1 MNTGMESALPK
12 KTLHMKRTATSVWTG
27 TGTNGSG
34 HLTTQSGV
42 FDQQPYSFK
51 TRFENEDGKKGT
63 NPEEIIAA
71 AHAGCFNMALGVQ
84 LEQAG
89 FKAGE
94 LKTEAAVTLEKKGE
108 GFAITKIHLT
118 LHASIP
124 GIDEQKF
131 TELSSEAK
139 VNCPISQLLDVH
151 ITMDAHLV

>member
-1 MNTGMESALPK
+1 
-12 KTLHMKRTATSVWTG
+12 MKRTATSVWTG
-27 TGTNGSG
+27 TGTTGSG

-63 NPEEIIAA
+63 NPEELIAA

-89 FKAGE
+89 FKADE

-118 LHASIP
+118 LHANVP

-131 TELSSEAK
+131 TELSSGAK
-139 VNCPISQLLDVH
+139 VNCPISQLLDVD
-151 ITMDAHLV
+151 ITMNAHLA